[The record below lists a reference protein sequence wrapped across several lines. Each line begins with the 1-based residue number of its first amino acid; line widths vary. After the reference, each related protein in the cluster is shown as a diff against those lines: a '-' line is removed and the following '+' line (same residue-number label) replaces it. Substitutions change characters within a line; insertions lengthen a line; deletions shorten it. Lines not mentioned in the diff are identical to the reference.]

1 MEKSSEQPFYQLVL
15 IRNGESD
22 FSKNNLFC
30 GWTDSDIS
38 YKGECQSE
46 DAGKLLVKK
55 GVEFDIAFTSFLR
68 RAVKTCHLILEQM
81 GLLWIPIHKSWRLNA
96 RMYGMLQGCNKS
108 KLALQHGDDQVR
120 IWRREYNGTPPALSR
135 DAKQHPIFESKYALL
150 DETTIPDTE
159 CLRDAYERL
168 LPFWDDEI
176 VPAIKEG
183 NRVLVVAHGSTLR
196 ALMKF
201 LDHVPD
207 EDIVD
212 INIPPC
218 TPLVYDFDE
227 HMTPIRHYYLRDDEA
242 VASAIQTAINETKL
256 DPRPCI

>member
-38 YKGECQSE
+38 YKGECQSK
-46 DAGKLLVKK
+46 DAGKLLVKR

-81 GLLWIPIHKSWRLNA
+81 GLLWIPIHKQA
-96 RMYGMLQGCNKS
+96 RFGGCNKS

-168 LPFWDDEI
+168 LPFWNDEI

-218 TPLVYDFDE
+218 IPLVYDFDE
-227 HMTPIRHYYLRDDEA
+227 HMTPIRHYCLRDDEA

-256 DPRPCI
+256 DPHPCI